1 MARDPSKTLRKPSS
15 KISKDIIIT
24 EESDL
29 FLEVEGN
36 RKRDLVLPQ
45 ILSVEK
51 MNYDNMTEMSFNQAR
66 SQGRSRQQTR
76 EVINQTAQSY
86 SNETFTNLDESIEK
100 RIMRNKEKQAR
111 MVKILKENSYGE
123 RSNSNDN

>member
-1 MARDPSKTLRKPSS
+1 MPRDPAKTLRKPSS

-29 FLEVEGN
+29 FLEVERN
-36 RKRDLVLPQ
+36 QKRDLVLPQ

-66 SQGRSRQQTR
+66 SHGRSRQQTR

-86 SNETFTNLDESIEK
+86 SNETFTNPDESIEK
-100 RIMRNKEKQAR
+100 RIMRNKEK
-111 MVKILKENSYGE
+111 
-123 RSNSNDN
+123 

>member
-1 MARDPSKTLRKPSS
+1 MPRDPSKTLRKPSS

-86 SNETFTNLDESIEK
+86 SNETFTNPDESIEK
-100 RIMRNKEKQAR
+100 RIMRNNEK
-111 MVKILKENSYGE
+111 
-123 RSNSNDN
+123 